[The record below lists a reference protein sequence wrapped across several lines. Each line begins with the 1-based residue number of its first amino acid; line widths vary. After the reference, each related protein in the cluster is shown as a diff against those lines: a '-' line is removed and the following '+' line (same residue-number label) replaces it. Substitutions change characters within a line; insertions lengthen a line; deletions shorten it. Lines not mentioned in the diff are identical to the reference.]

1 VEPGSLELSNDE
13 LKIIVYVKEHGSI
26 RRGESQK
33 LLKSIIPKQNICYR
47 RSVAE
52 DKKDRTSEK

>member
-1 VEPGSLELSNDE
+1 VEPDSLELSNDE

-33 LLKSIIPKQNICYR
+33 LLEIDNPKAEYLLQKICCR
-47 RSVAE
+47 R
-52 DKKDRTSEK
+52 